1 MMKSSQYE
9 GFWKF
14 IKLLDDNDLLEHI
27 VLIGSWAEY
36 LYAQSCI
43 LPGFNANLQT
53 LDIDFLI
60 KNMRQPAKPKNIA
73 TLAKESGYTID
84 YDVIMGTTKIYTP
97 DLLEIEFLISQYG
110 SGEKQVIETNLGV
123 NAQALRHLSSLKD
136 FTINLSLFDFQITVP
151 VPEAYIA
158 QKIVINN
165 EREKKAEKDRRAI
178 LTMMPYLNE
187 DRFQEIR
194 KSMTKKENQKIE
206 NFLKQYNLII

>member
-27 VLIGSWAEY
+27 ILIGSWAEY

-43 LPGFNANLQT
+43 LPGFKANLRT

-60 KNMRQPAKPKNIA
+60 KNMRRPIMPVSVA
-73 TLAKESGYTID
+73 TLAKISGYTVD
-84 YDVIMGTTKIYTP
+84 YDIMLGTTKIYSP
-97 DLLEIEFLISQYG
+97 DLLEIEFLISQHG

-136 FTINLSLFDFQITVP
+136 YTINLSLFDFQITVP
-151 VPEAYIA
+151 IPEAYIA
-158 QKIVINN
+158 QKIAINN
-165 EREKKAEKDRRAI
+165 ERGKKAEKDRQAI
-178 LTMMPYLNE
+178 LGMMPYLDN
-187 DRFQEIR
+187 DLFQEIR
-194 KSMTKKENQKIE
+194 KSMTKKENQAIE
-206 NFLKQYNLII
+206 DFLKLYDL